1 MITKEFYKSI
11 GLTDEQTAAIS
22 KALEREQRY
31 RDILRRAGVMPQA
44 IERIVATS
52 DTETIDEIGEAA
64 LIEMIKEEWSGFIT
78 PKNKPER
85 RF

>member
-78 PKNKPER
+78 TKNKPER

>member
-78 PKNKPER
+78 LKNKPER

>member
-78 PKNKPER
+78 QKNKPER

>member
-1 MITKEFYKSI
+1 MITNEFYKSI

-52 DTETIDEIGEAA
+52 DTEIIDAIGEAA
-64 LIEMIKEEWSGFIT
+64 LIEMIKEEWSGFII
-78 PKNKPER
+78 KKDK
-85 RF
+85 

>member
-1 MITKEFYKSI
+1 MITNEFYKSI

-52 DTETIDEIGEAA
+52 DTEIIDEIGEAA
-64 LIEMIKEEWSGFIT
+64 LIEMIKEEWSGFII
-78 PKNKPER
+78 KKDK
-85 RF
+85 

>member
-78 PKNKPER
+78 SKNKPER

>member
-78 PKNKPER
+78 TKNKPER
-85 RF
+85 S